1 MMLSILRKH
10 YFSFIVI
17 PMILLYFIVLGMTAM
32 FGAIIATIAS
42 NLVLIVGTLLVIY
55 LDSNLETPIIYLIKI

>member
-1 MMLSILRKH
+1 MVSILRKH

-17 PMILLYFIVLGMTAM
+17 PMILLYFVVLGITAM

-42 NLVLIVGTLLVIY
+42 DLVLIIGTLL
-55 LDSNLETPIIYLIKI
+55 IIYLGFILYMYSRFK